1 MAYNRPTTAR
11 GKWARTNHYYD
22 GAGNGFKRN
31 GPPGGWVIDNGP
43 AWWYGSDQAA
53 PYSYRADHWAAG
65 YSAITR
71 ATNLIC
77 NRLAASAWTVGGESP
92 RWLTDPMLMRPDE
105 RYPGDMW
112 PAALRL
118 QRTVFWGQWIRSA
131 VSWGMGWLM
140 FVPDVNGTP
149 QAGTLK
155 LLHPAHVHCGQS
167 GDGDPWLRRVGG
179 ESFTDPAG
187 ALVDRDNG
195 FTLGGTRFQLVELRN
210 PTTPTDPTTGLTP
223 GTLEFH
229 AAELGLL
236 PAITEYTAGTYT
248 GAGVP
253 SGYLKVEAPHITQAQ
268 ADDLKTAWHTAHGSG
283 RRSTAVLNATTSYQ
297 PIAASPVDTA
307 LADMKRLSLLDV
319 ANAYGVP
326 PYLLGA
332 PSGNSATYSNAGM
345 EAAALWTHTL
355 FVWAA
360 TVRDTLGALLP
371 GGQTLT
377 IDDPLTAAV
386 DSLRPQEVPNAE
398 T

>member
-1 MAYNRPTTAR
+1 MWN
-11 GKWARTNHYYD
+11 RTNHWD
-22 GAGNGFKRN
+22 DNSPGGGFKRN
-31 GPPGGWVIDNGP
+31 GPPDGWVIEDGP
-43 AWWYGSDQAA
+43 VWWWGSDSSTA
-53 PYSYRADHWAAG
+53 YRADHWAAG

-77 NRLAASAWTVGGESP
+77 NRLAASDWTVGGGSP
-92 RWLTDPMLMRPDE
+92 RWLADPMLTRPDE

-112 PAALRL
+112 PQALRL
-118 QRTVFWGQWIRSA
+118 QRTIFWGQWIRSA
-131 VSWGMGWLM
+131 VSWGMGWLI
-140 FVPDVNGTP
+140 FVPDANGTP
-149 QAGTLK
+149 QPGTMK
-155 LLHPAHVHCGQS
+155 LLHPAEVECGS
-167 GDGDPWLRRVGG
+167 DPWTGDGWTRRIGRDRWGG
-179 ESFTDPAG
+179 RGVE
-187 ALVDRDNG
+187 VDRDG
-195 FTLGGTRFQLVELRN
+195 YFTTESTRFRLVELRN
-210 PTTPTDPTTGLTP
+210 PTTPTDPTTGCTP
-223 GTLEFH
+223 GTLAFH

-253 SGYLKVEAPHITQAQ
+253 SGYLKVDAPHITQQQ
-268 ADDLKTAWHTAHGSG
+268 ADALKSAWQSAHGTG

-307 LADMKRLSLLDV
+307 VADMKKLSLLDV

-355 FVWAA
+355 YVWAA
-360 TVRDTLGALLP
+360 AIRDTLGALLP
-371 GGQTLT
+371 GDQALT

-386 DSLRPQEVPNAE
+386 DTAVNQATQEVVPDDGP
-398 T
+398 TG